1 MSGCTPPCWQI
12 ILFFG
17 NLIRTKLPRLC
28 RFSGNHLSGCNKR
41 GAPGCQ
47 VWSWTS
53 TFLSTWAPDAFPCS
67 DQTTCLWAAVVWHAT
82 HMGPLTEQQLTHKVI
97 KKKKKNNQ
105 SSPGVDFCPFF
116 LSYTATPEQMLLND
130 LFPPANVESL
140 QSLQGFFSLEVTL
153 LSGAI
158 AQYRS
163 V

>member
-97 KKKKKNNQ
+97 KKKKRTI
-105 SSPGVDFCPFF
+105 SRVLGLISV
-116 LSYTATPEQMLLND
+116 
-130 LFPPANVESL
+130 LFPVLHCNTRADVAKLPVSTCECGKFAKFKE
-140 QSLQGFFSLEVTL
+140 FFFPSKWHF
-153 LSGAI
+153 
-158 AQYRS
+158 
-163 V
+163 